1 MRLRLHIENKTRND
15 VHGNPVPA
23 FEYTICDEAEVDND
37 AIQKYVGVE
46 TSFER
51 AEKDGI
57 FRLLRHSATS
67 AQGDKAVT
75 EYHEIENAERR
86 IRNYGSTGLV
96 MLHQAQAAFS
106 RDGRLKNYHRF
117 ITNEVKVLD
126 R

>member
-15 VHGNPVPA
+15 VHGNPSPA
-23 FEYTICDEAEVDND
+23 FEYTIYDEAETN
-37 AIQKYVGVE
+37 IE
-46 TSFER
+46 TSFDR

-67 AQGDKAVT
+67 AQGDKAVN
-75 EYHEIENAERR
+75 EYREIENAEKR
-86 IRNYGSTGLV
+86 IRTYGSTGLI
-96 MLHQAQAAFS
+96 MLHQAKAAYS

-117 ITNEVKVLD
+117 ITTEVKILD